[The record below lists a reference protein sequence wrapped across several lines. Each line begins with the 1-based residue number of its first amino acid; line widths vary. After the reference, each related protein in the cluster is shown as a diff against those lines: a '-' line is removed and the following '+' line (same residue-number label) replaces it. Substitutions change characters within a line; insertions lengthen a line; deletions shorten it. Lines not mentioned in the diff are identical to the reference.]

1 MKITNKLGLPSPFV
15 EAVTSDYQYKDK
27 QYSVTA
33 LLKGVR
39 EMILQRRH
47 NDEIETDCSE
57 MAWAIF
63 GTAVHS
69 ILENAQE
76 MADEL
81 KETKLITEL
90 PNGYKLSGVFDLYK
104 ESTAT
109 VVDYKTATVWKV
121 IHNDWEDYR
130 KQLLIYCW
138 QLRQIGFEAN
148 SGEIVAFLKDHS
160 KSRAKYDSSYPQ
172 QPIYVKH
179 FDFSEKDFAEIEAFI
194 YDRFEMI
201 EQCEKLAD
209 DELPLCTPDERW
221 SKGGKF
227 AVMKDGRK
235 SALKLCDSREQA
247 ETYIAENGLD
257 KKHYIIE
264 RPAVDTKCDEYCS
277 CCEFCDYWRIN
288 HGRE

>member
-15 EAVTSDYQYKDK
+15 EAVSRDYQYKDK

-39 EMILQRRH
+39 EAILQRRH
-47 NDEIETDCSE
+47 NDEIEQDCSE

-81 KETKLITEL
+81 KETKLITKL

-104 ESTAT
+104 ESIAT
-109 VVDYKTATVWKV
+109 VIDYKTATVWKV
-121 IHNDWEDYR
+121 IYNDWEDYR

-160 KSRAKYDSSYPQ
+160 KSKAKYDSSYPQ
-172 QPIYVKH
+172 QPIYIKH
-179 FDFSEKDFAEIEAFI
+179 FDFTENDFKEIEAFI
-194 YDRFEMI
+194 IDRFEII
-201 EQCEKLAD
+201 EACENLTD
-209 DELPLCTPDERW
+209 DELPICTPTERW
-221 SKGGKF
+221 HKDDTY
-227 AVMKDGRK
+227 AVKKEGRK
-235 SALKLCDSREQA
+235 TAIKVCNSSEEAYAYIGDNNLDS
-247 ETYIAENGLD
+247 
-257 KKHYIIE
+257 KHYVEE
-264 RPAVDTKCDEYCS
+264 RLGADTKCEEYCS
-277 CCEFCDYWRIN
+277 CCEYCSHWRRN
-288 HGRE
+288 HDSK

>member
-1 MKITNKLGLPSPFV
+1 MKITNKLVLPSPFV
-15 EAVTSDYQYKDK
+15 EAVSRDYQYKDK

-39 EMILQRRH
+39 EAILQRRH
-47 NDEIETDCSE
+47 NDEIEQDCSE

-109 VVDYKTATVWKV
+109 VIDYKTATVWKV
-121 IHNDWEDYR
+121 IYNDWEDYR

-160 KSRAKYDSSYPQ
+160 KSKAKYDSSYPQ
-172 QPIYVKH
+172 QPIYIKH
-179 FDFSEKDFAEIEAFI
+179 FDFTENDFKEIEAFI
-194 YDRFEMI
+194 IDRFEII
-201 EQCEKLAD
+201 EACENLTD
-209 DELPLCTPDERW
+209 DELPICTPVERW
-221 SKGGKF
+221 HKDDTY
-227 AVMKDGRK
+227 AVKKEGRK
-235 SALKLCDSREQA
+235 TAIKVCNSSEEAYA
-247 ETYIAENGLD
+247 YIADNNLD
-257 KKHYIIE
+257 SKHYVEE
-264 RPAVDTKCDEYCS
+264 RLGADTKCEEYCS
-277 CCEFCDYWRIN
+277 SCEYCSYWRQS
-288 HGRE
+288 HDSE

>member
-15 EAVTSDYQYKDK
+15 EAVSRDYQYKDK

-39 EMILQRRH
+39 EAILQRRH
-47 NDEIETDCSE
+47 NDEIEQDCSE

-81 KETKLITEL
+81 KETKLITKL

-109 VVDYKTATVWKV
+109 VIDYKTATVWKV
-121 IHNDWEDYR
+121 IYNDWEDYR

-160 KSRAKYDSSYPQ
+160 KSKAKYDSSYPQ
-172 QPIYVKH
+172 QPIYIKH
-179 FDFSEKDFAEIEAFI
+179 FDFTENDFKEIEAFI
-194 YDRFEMI
+194 IDRFEII
-201 EQCEKLAD
+201 EACENLTD
-209 DELPLCTPDERW
+209 DELPICTPTERW
-221 SKGGKF
+221 HKDDTY
-227 AVMKDGRK
+227 AVKKEGRK
-235 SALKLCDSREQA
+235 TAIKVCNSSEEAYA
-247 ETYIAENGLD
+247 YIADNNLD
-257 KKHYIIE
+257 SKHYVEE
-264 RPAVDTKCDEYCS
+264 RLGADTKCEEYCS
-277 CCEFCDYWRIN
+277 SCEYCSYWRQS
-288 HGRE
+288 HDSE

>member
-15 EAVTSDYQYKDK
+15 EAVSRDYQYKDK

-39 EMILQRRH
+39 EAILQRRH
-47 NDEIETDCSE
+47 NDEIEQDCSE

-109 VVDYKTATVWKV
+109 VIDYKTATVWKV
-121 IHNDWEDYR
+121 IYNDWEDYR

-160 KSRAKYDSSYPQ
+160 KSKAKYDSSYPQ
-172 QPIYVKH
+172 QPIYIKH
-179 FDFSEKDFAEIEAFI
+179 FDFTENDFKEIEAFI
-194 YDRFEMI
+194 IDRFEII
-201 EQCEKLAD
+201 EACENLTD
-209 DELPLCTPDERW
+209 DELPICTPVERW
-221 SKGGKF
+221 HKDDTY
-227 AVMKDGRK
+227 AVKKEGRK
-235 SALKLCDSREQA
+235 TAIKVCNSSEEAYA
-247 ETYIAENGLD
+247 YIADNNLD
-257 KKHYIIE
+257 SKHYVEE
-264 RPAVDTKCDEYCS
+264 RLGADTKCEEYCS
-277 CCEFCDYWRIN
+277 SCEYCSYWRQS
-288 HGRE
+288 HDSE

>member
-15 EAVTSDYQYKDK
+15 EAVSSDYQYKDK

-39 EMILQRRH
+39 EAILQRRH
-47 NDEIETDCSE
+47 NDEIEQDCSE

-81 KETKLITEL
+81 KETKLVTEL

-121 IHNDWEDYR
+121 IYNDWEDYR

-160 KSRAKYDSSYPQ
+160 KSKAKYDSSYPQ

-179 FDFSEKDFAEIEAFI
+179 FDFTENDFNEIESFLI
-194 YDRFEMI
+194 NRFEII
-201 EQCEKLAD
+201 EACENLTD
-209 DELPLCTPDERW
+209 DELPVCTPDERW
-221 SKGGKF
+221 HKDDTY
-227 AVMKDGRK
+227 AVKKDGRK
-235 SALKLCDSREQA
+235 TAIKVCKSSEEAYA
-247 ETYIAENGLD
+247 YIADNNLD
-257 KKHYIIE
+257 DKHYVEE
-264 RPAVDTKCDEYCS
+264 RLGTDTKCEEYCS
-277 CCEFCDYWRIN
+277 CCEYCSYWRQN
-288 HGRE
+288 HDSK

>member
-15 EAVTSDYQYKDK
+15 EAVSRDYQYKDK

-39 EMILQRRH
+39 EAILQRRH
-47 NDEIETDCSE
+47 NDEIEQDCSE

-76 MADEL
+76 MTDEL

-121 IHNDWEDYR
+121 IYNDWEDYR

-160 KSRAKYDSSYPQ
+160 KSKAKHDSSYPQ
-172 QPIYVKH
+172 QPIYIKH
-179 FDFSEKDFAEIEAFI
+179 FDFTEEDFAEIEAFI
-194 YDRFEMI
+194 IDRFEII
-201 EQCEKLAD
+201 EACENLSD
-209 DELPLCTPDERW
+209 DELPLCTPAERW
-221 SKGGKF
+221 HKDDTY
-227 AVMKDGRK
+227 AVKKDGRK
-235 SALKLCDSREQA
+235 TAIKVCNSSEEAYA
-247 ETYIAENGLD
+247 YIADNNLD
-257 KKHYIIE
+257 SKHYVEE
-264 RPAVDTKCDEYCS
+264 RLGTDTKCEEYCS
-277 CCEFCDYWRIN
+277 SCEYCSYWRKK
-288 HGRE
+288 HGSE

>member
-15 EAVTSDYQYKDK
+15 EAVSRDYQYKDK

-39 EMILQRRH
+39 EAILQRRH
-47 NDEIETDCSE
+47 NDEIEQDCSE

-109 VVDYKTATVWKV
+109 VIDYKTATVWKV
-121 IHNDWEDYR
+121 IYNDWEDYR

-160 KSRAKYDSSYPQ
+160 KSKAKYDSSYPQ
-172 QPIYVKH
+172 QPIYIKH
-179 FDFSEKDFAEIEAFI
+179 FDFTENDFKEIEAFI
-194 YDRFEMI
+194 I
-201 EQCEKLAD
+201 EACENLTD
-209 DELPLCTPDERW
+209 DELPICTPVERW
-221 SKGGKF
+221 HKDDTY
-227 AVMKDGRK
+227 AVKKEGRK
-235 SALKLCDSREQA
+235 TAIKVCNSSEEAYA
-247 ETYIAENGLD
+247 YIADNNLD
-257 KKHYIIE
+257 SKHYVEE
-264 RPAVDTKCDEYCS
+264 RLGADTKCEEYCS
-277 CCEFCDYWRIN
+277 SCEYCSYWRQS
-288 HGRE
+288 HDSE

>member
-15 EAVTSDYQYKDK
+15 EAVSRDYRYKDK

-33 LLKGVR
+33 LLKGAR
-39 EMILQRRH
+39 EAILQRRH
-47 NDEIETDCSE
+47 NDEIEQDCSD

-81 KETKLITEL
+81 KETKLVTEL

-121 IHNDWEDYR
+121 IYNDWEDYR

-160 KSRAKYDSSYPQ
+160 KSKAKYDSSYPQ
-172 QPIYVKH
+172 QPIYIKH
-179 FDFSEKDFAEIEAFI
+179 FDFTEDDFKEIEDFI
-194 YDRFEMI
+194 IDRFEII
-201 EQCEKLAD
+201 EACENLTD
-209 DELPLCTPDERW
+209 DELPVCTPSERW
-221 SKGGKF
+221 HKDDTY
-227 AVMKDGRK
+227 AVKKDGRK
-235 SALKLCDSREQA
+235 TAIKVCNSSEEAYA
-247 ETYIAENGLD
+247 YIADNNLD
-257 KKHYIIE
+257 SKHYVEE
-264 RPAVDTKCDEYCS
+264 RLGADTKCEEYCS
-277 CCEFCDYWRIN
+277 CCEYCSYWRQN
-288 HGRE
+288 HDSK

>member
-15 EAVTSDYQYKDK
+15 DAVSSDYQYKDK

-39 EMILQRRH
+39 ETILQRRH
-47 NDEIETDCSE
+47 NDEIEQDCSE

-81 KETKLITEL
+81 KETKLVTEL

-121 IHNDWEDYR
+121 IYNDWEDYR

-160 KSRAKYDSSYPQ
+160 KSKAKYDSSYPQ
-172 QPIYVKH
+172 QPIYIKH
-179 FDFSEKDFAEIEAFI
+179 FDFTEDDFNGIEAFI
-194 YDRFEMI
+194 IDRFEII
-201 EQCEKLAD
+201 EACENLTD
-209 DELPLCTPDERW
+209 DELPVCTPVERW
-221 SKGGKF
+221 HKDDTY
-227 AVMKDGRK
+227 AVKKDGRK
-235 SALKLCDSREQA
+235 TAIKVCNSSDEAYA
-247 ETYIAENGLD
+247 YIADNNLD
-257 KKHYIIE
+257 SKHYVEE
-264 RPAVDTKCDEYCS
+264 RLGADTKCEEYCGCCEYCS
-277 CCEFCDYWRIN
+277 YWRQN
-288 HGRE
+288 HDSK